1 MKLLQFL
8 FNHHQKP
15 TTMKQ
20 FRILAAIVLLLTGVS
35 VDTLAQSP
43 TIQKEVRLVSPTTG
57 QTGYVGLKASAGTT
71 SYTLTMPG
79 TAPTAD
85 QVLTVSS
92 VTGGSVSLTW
102 TSPASASWS
111 LAGNAGTNSLT
122 QFLGTTDAQPL
133 LFKTNGTTRLTLGA
147 SGGATFSDLAGTAGT
162 ATTTNSNEGVVIA
175 NDNGLISKASYASV
189 VAAGLS
195 SNTSG
200 LTIGGPLTVQGLITG
215 NNGATLSGTTSI
227 TGNTSI
233 NTTGTGTT
241 SIGNASSTIATAGT
255 LSHTGNLTVSGTST
269 LSGATTLGSTLGV
282 TGATT
287 LSSTLDVTGATTLNN
302 TLTVAGAT
310 TLSSTIINGPL
321 TANNGATISGT
332 LTVNGPLAAGT
343 SSPSTGGAGWVLQ
356 SNGAS
361 AAPTWSAAY
370 IKARGVVTVSGDET
384 NTVTGLTGL
393 DANDAI
399 TVSLEGTGVDMAIPS
414 YYIVRAI
421 GAGFT
426 VYFSAAFTGSFNY
439 TVVNVE

>member
-8 FNHHQKP
+8 FNHYQKP

-20 FRILAAIVLLLTGVS
+20 FRIVAAVVLLLTGVS

-57 QTGYVGLKASAGTT
+57 QTGYVGLKAAAGTA

-92 VTGGSVSLTW
+92 ITGGSVSLTW

-111 LAGNAGTNSLT
+111 LTGNAGTNSST
-122 QFLGTTDAQPL
+122 HFLGTTDAQPL
-133 LFKTNGTTRLTLGA
+133 LFKTNGTPRLTLGA
-147 SGGATFSDLAGTAGT
+147 TGGATFSDLAGTAGT
-162 ATTTNSNEGVVIA
+162 ATTTNTNEGVVIA
-175 NDNGLISKASYASV
+175 NNNGLISKASYESV
-189 VAAGLS
+189 VTAGLS

-255 LSHTGNLTVSGTST
+255 LSHTGNLTVSGTSNLT
-269 LSGATTLGSTLGV
+269 GATTLGSTLGV

-310 TLSSTIINGPL
+310 TLSSTTINGLL

-370 IKARGVVTVSGDET
+370 IKARGVVSVSNAET

-399 TVSLEGTGVDMAIPS
+399 TVSLEGGAADMPIPS
-414 YYIVRAI
+414 YYIVRTA
-421 GAGFT
+421 GSGFT

>member
-1 MKLLQFL
+1 
-8 FNHHQKP
+8 
-15 TTMKQ
+15 MKQ
-20 FRILAAIVLLLTGVS
+20 FRILAAVVLLLTGVS

-57 QTGYVGLKASAGTT
+57 QTGYVGLKAAAGTT

-92 VTGGSVSLTW
+92 ITGGSVSLTW

-147 SGGATFSDLAGTAGT
+147 TGGATFSDLVGAAGT

-175 NDNGLISKASYASV
+175 NNNGLISKASYESV
-189 VAAGLS
+189 VTAGLS

-241 SIGNASSTIATAGT
+241 SIGNSSSTIATAGT
-255 LSHTGNLTVSGTST
+255 LSHTGDLTV
-269 LSGATTLGSTLGV
+269 SGATTLN
-282 TGATT
+282 ATT
-287 LSSTLDVTGATTLNN
+287 T
-302 TLTVAGAT
+302 
-310 TLSSTIINGPL
+310 NGLL
-321 TANNGATISGT
+321 TANSGATVSGT
-332 LTVNGPLAAGT
+332 LTINGPLAAGT
-343 SSPSTGGAGWVLQ
+343 SSPSTGNAGWVLQ

-370 IKARGVVTVSGDET
+370 IKARGVVAVTSEETKVVS
-384 NTVTGLTGL
+384 GLTGL

-399 TVSLEGTGVDMAIPS
+399 TVSLEGGAADMPIPS
-414 YYIVRAI
+414 YYIVRS
-421 GAGFT
+421 GTQFT

>member
-20 FRILAAIVLLLTGVS
+20 FRILAAVVLLLTGVS

-147 SGGATFSDLAGTAGT
+147 TGGATFSDLAGTAGT
-162 ATTTNSNEGVVIA
+162 ATTTNTNEGVVIA
-175 NDNGLISKASYASV
+175 NNNGLISKASYESV

-287 LSSTLDVTGATTLNN
+287 LSSTLQ
-302 TLTVAGAT
+302 VAGAT
-310 TLSSTIINGPL
+310 TLNATTTNGLL
-321 TANNGATISGT
+321 TANSGATVSGT
-332 LTVNGPLAAGT
+332 LTINGPLAAGT
-343 SSPSTGGAGWVLQ
+343 SSPSTGNAGWVLQ

-370 IKARGVVTVSGDET
+370 IKARGVVAVTSEETKVVS
-384 NTVTGLTGL
+384 GLTGL

-399 TVSLEGTGVDMAIPS
+399 TVSLEGGVADMPIPS
-414 YYIVRAI
+414 YYIVRS
-421 GAGFT
+421 GTQFT

>member
-20 FRILAAIVLLLTGVS
+20 FRILAAVVLLLTGVS

-57 QTGYVGLKASAGTT
+57 QTGYVGLKAAAGTT

-79 TAPTAD
+79 TAPTAN
-85 QVLTVSS
+85 QFLTVSS
-92 VTGGSVSLTW
+92 ITGGSVSLTW
-102 TSPASASWS
+102 TSPASVSWS
-111 LAGNAGTNSLT
+111 LTGNAGTNSST

-133 LFKTNGTTRLTLGA
+133 LFKTNGATRLTLGA
-147 SGGATFSDLAGTAGT
+147 TGGATFSDLAGTAGT
-162 ATTTNSNEGVVIA
+162 ATTTNTNEGVVIA
-175 NDNGLISKASYASV
+175 NNNGLISKASYVSV

-200 LTIGGPLTVQGLITG
+200 LTVGGPLTVQGLITA
-215 NNGATLSGTTSI
+215 NNGATISGTTSI

-287 LSSTLDVTGATTLNN
+287 LSSTLQVAGVTTLN
-302 TLTVAGAT
+302 AT
-310 TLSSTIINGPL
+310 TTNGLL
-321 TANNGATISGT
+321 TANSGATISGT
-332 LTVNGPLAAGT
+332 LTINGPLAAGT

-370 IKARGVVTVSGDET
+370 IKARGVVAVTSEETKEVS
-384 NTVTGLTGL
+384 GLTGL
-393 DANDAI
+393 DGNDAI
-399 TVSLEGTGVDMAIPS
+399 TVSLEGGAADMPIPS
-414 YYIVRAI
+414 YYIRRTA
-421 GAGFT
+421 GTGFT

>member
-15 TTMKQ
+15 TSMKQ
-20 FRILAAIVLLLTGVS
+20 FRILAAVVLLLTGVS

-57 QTGYVGLKASAGTT
+57 QTGYVGLKAAAGTT

-92 VTGGSVSLTW
+92 ITGGSVSLTW

-111 LAGNAGTNSLT
+111 LAGNAGTNSST

-147 SGGATFSDLAGTAGT
+147 TGGATFSDLVGAAGT

-175 NDNGLISKASYASV
+175 NNNGLISKASYESV
-189 VAAGLS
+189 VTAGLS

-255 LSHTGNLTVSGTST
+255 LSHTGDLTV
-269 LSGATTLGSTLGV
+269 SGATTLNSTLQ
-282 TGATT
+282 
-287 LSSTLDVTGATTLNN
+287 
-302 TLTVAGAT
+302 VAGAT
-310 TLSSTIINGPL
+310 TLNATTTNGLL
-321 TANNGATISGT
+321 TANSGATVSGT
-332 LTVNGPLAAGT
+332 LTINGPLAAGT
-343 SSPSTGGAGWVLQ
+343 SSPSTGNAGWVLQ
-356 SNGAS
+356 SNGSS

-370 IKARGVVTVSGDET
+370 IKARGVVAVTSEESKVVS
-384 NTVTGLTGL
+384 GLTGL

-399 TVSLEGTGVDMAIPS
+399 TVSLEGGVADMPIPS
-414 YYIVRAI
+414 YYIVRS
-421 GAGFT
+421 GTQFT

>member
-1 MKLLQFL
+1 
-8 FNHHQKP
+8 
-15 TTMKQ
+15 
-20 FRILAAIVLLLTGVS
+20 
-35 VDTLAQSP
+35 
-43 TIQKEVRLVSPTTG
+43 
-57 QTGYVGLKASAGTT
+57 
-71 SYTLTMPG
+71 
-79 TAPTAD
+79 
-85 QVLTVSS
+85 
-92 VTGGSVSLTW
+92 
-102 TSPASASWS
+102 
-111 LAGNAGTNSLT
+111 
-122 QFLGTTDAQPL
+122 
-133 LFKTNGTTRLTLGA
+133 
-147 SGGATFSDLAGTAGT
+147 
-162 ATTTNSNEGVVIA
+162 
-175 NDNGLISKASYASV
+175 
-189 VAAGLS
+189 
-195 SNTSG
+195 
-200 LTIGGPLTVQGLITG
+200 
-215 NNGATLSGTTSI
+215 
-227 TGNTSI
+227 
-233 NTTGTGTT
+233 
-241 SIGNASSTIATAGT
+241 
-255 LSHTGNLTVSGTST
+255 
-269 LSGATTLGSTLGV
+269 LGSTLGV

-310 TLSSTIINGPL
+310 TLSSTIINGPM

-414 YYIVRAI
+414 FYIVRS
-421 GAGFT
+421 GTQFT

>member
-57 QTGYVGLKASAGTT
+57 QTGYVGLKAAAGTT

-92 VTGGSVSLTW
+92 ITGGSVSLTW

-255 LSHTGNLTVSGTST
+255 LSHTGDLTVSGTSNLT
-269 LSGATTLGSTLGV
+269 GATTLGSTLQV

-310 TLSSTIINGPL
+310 TLSSTTINGPL

-343 SSPSTGGAGWVLQ
+343 SSPSTGSAGWVLQ

-370 IKARGVVTVSGDET
+370 IKARGVVAVTSEETKEVS
-384 NTVTGLTGL
+384 GLTGL

-399 TVSLEGTGVDMAIPS
+399 TVSLEGGAADMPIPS

>member
-1 MKLLQFL
+1 M
-8 FNHHQKP
+8 P
-15 TTMKQ
+15 
-20 FRILAAIVLLLTGVS
+20 A
-35 VDTLAQSP
+35 TL
-43 TIQKEVRLVSPTTG
+43 
-57 QTGYVGLKASAGTT
+57 
-71 SYTLTMPG
+71 
-79 TAPTAD
+79 PTAN
-85 QVLTVSS
+85 QILSVSS
-92 VTGGSVSLTW
+92 ITGGSVSLTW

-111 LAGNAGTNSLT
+111 LTGNAGTNSST

-162 ATTTNSNEGVVIA
+162 ATTTNTNEGVVIA
-175 NDNGLISKASYASV
+175 NNNGLISKASYESV

-255 LSHTGNLTVSGTST
+255 LSHTGNLTVSGTSNLT
-269 LSGATTLGSTLGV
+269 GATTLGNTLQV

-310 TLSSTIINGPL
+310 TLSSTTINGPL

-343 SSPSTGGAGWVLQ
+343 SSPTTGLAGYVLQ

-361 AAPTWSAAY
+361 AAPTWSSAY
-370 IKARGVVTVSGDET
+370 IKGRGFINNISNAENTSAIAVSG
-384 NTVTGLTGL
+384 LT
-393 DANDAI
+393 ANDAI
-399 TVSLEGTGVDMAIPS
+399 NVTLESTSTSAEIPS
-414 YYIVRAI
+414 FYVIRDVS
-421 GAGFT
+421 AGNFT
-426 VYFSAAFTGSFNY
+426 VYFSAAYTGRLNW
-439 TVVNVE
+439 TVINND

>member
-133 LFKTNGTTRLTLGA
+133 LFKTNGATRLTLGA

-162 ATTTNSNEGVVIA
+162 ATTTNTDEGVVIA
-175 NDNGLISKASYASV
+175 NNNGLISKASYESV

-255 LSHTGNLTVSGTST
+255 LSHTGDLTVS
-269 LSGATTLGSTLGV
+269 
-282 TGATT
+282 GATT
-287 LSSTLDVTGATTLNN
+287 LSSTLQ
-302 TLTVAGAT
+302 VAGAT
-310 TLSSTIINGPL
+310 TLNATTTNGLL
-321 TANNGATISGT
+321 TANSGATISGT
-332 LTVNGPLAAGT
+332 LTINGPLAAGT
-343 SSPSTGGAGWVLQ
+343 SSPSTGGTGWVLQ

-370 IKARGVVTVSGDET
+370 IKARGVVPVTGDET
-384 NTVTGLTGL
+384 KVVTGLTGL

-399 TVSLEGTGVDMAIPS
+399 TVSLEGGAADMPIPS
-414 YYIVRAI
+414 YYIVRTA
-421 GAGFT
+421 GTGFT

>member
-1 MKLLQFL
+1 
-8 FNHHQKP
+8 
-15 TTMKQ
+15 
-20 FRILAAIVLLLTGVS
+20 
-35 VDTLAQSP
+35 
-43 TIQKEVRLVSPTTG
+43 
-57 QTGYVGLKASAGTT
+57 
-71 SYTLTMPG
+71 
-79 TAPTAD
+79 
-85 QVLTVSS
+85 
-92 VTGGSVSLTW
+92 
-102 TSPASASWS
+102 
-111 LAGNAGTNSLT
+111 LT

-133 LFKTNGTTRLTLGA
+133 LFKTNGATRLTLGA

-162 ATTTNSNEGVVIA
+162 ATTTNTNEGVVIA
-175 NDNGLISKASYASV
+175 NNNGLISKASYESV

-255 LSHTGNLTVSGTST
+255 LSHTGDLTVS
-269 LSGATTLGSTLGV
+269 
-282 TGATT
+282 GATT
-287 LSSTLDVTGATTLNN
+287 LSSTLQ
-302 TLTVAGAT
+302 VAGAT
-310 TLSSTIINGPL
+310 TLNATTTNGLL
-321 TANNGATISGT
+321 TANSGATISGT
-332 LTVNGPLAAGT
+332 LTINGPLAAGT
-343 SSPSTGGAGWVLQ
+343 SSPSTGGTGWVLQ

-370 IKARGVVTVSGDET
+370 IKARGVVPVTGDET
-384 NTVTGLTGL
+384 KVVTGLTGL

-399 TVSLEGTGVDMAIPS
+399 TVSLEGGAADMPIPS
-414 YYIVRAI
+414 YYIVRTA
-421 GAGFT
+421 GTGFT